1 MKAVLQIGSICVLV
15 DGDAGYALF
24 QQLRGLTFLDSHY
37 GSGFTIDATPDPI
50 TLRHLTPVEL
60 AKLALEE

>member
-1 MKAVLQIGSICVLV
+1 MLQIGNLNMLV
-15 DGDAGYALF
+15 DADEGYALF

-60 AKLALEE
+60 AKIALEE